1 MAPSVARRDPIA
13 YYPVLL
19 GLAWL
24 AEQYPTT
31 LAERQ
36 HDLVVAAEGLIAQ
49 NSGFN
54 PIYEGLLGVGVLIF
68 SLVTLRAV
76 LPRLV
81 GYLGVVTG
89 IAAIALPCTRSSGS
103 RTSCGGSSSSSGS
116 SRWLGTWSASL
127 EARSLQGPEAD
138 RPSCPLVPWAMV
150 GLY

>member
-68 SLVTLRAV
+68 SIVMV
-76 LPRLV
+76 QGVFPRWV

-89 IAAIALPCTRSSGS
+89 IAAITPCPAPDPRA
-103 RTSCGGSSSSSGS
+103 RYLLW
-116 SRWLGTWSASL
+116 WLFFVLWFIAVAWYL
-127 EARSLQGPEAD
+127 VRLARSAEPPGA
-138 RPSCPLVPWAMV
+138 R
-150 GLY
+150 G

>member
-68 SLVTLRAV
+68 SLVTLRGRLAP
-76 LPRLV
+76 LGRLSRCGHRYRRHHRPGPAPDPRAR
-81 GYLGVVTG
+81 YL
-89 IAAIALPCTRSSGS
+89 L
-103 RTSCGGSSSSSGS
+103 
-116 SRWLGTWSASL
+116 
-127 EARSLQGPEAD
+127 
-138 RPSCPLVPWAMV
+138 
-150 GLY
+150 